1 MRWTTIFLFI
11 LFLGFNLK
19 AQHKLDSLWK
29 VWSDESLSNE
39 KRIEAL
45 TEKVWRDYLFS
56 NPDSGYFYGDLMY
69 RFSKLKNE
77 KQGMLNAFNIQA
89 ISLTIRGMNQKAL
102 SLYKQAEGIAV
113 ELNDK
118 ELLARML
125 SNKGIVMIDL
135 YEFDD
140 AIVNFQRSI
149 ELCEEAGNQKGI
161 GPALNSIGVVY
172 QKQSN
177 YSEALNYYEKSLEYF
192 IKYGPERDLANT
204 YNSIGEVHHVLGNN
218 QVAFDL

>member
-29 VWSDESLSNE
+29 AWSDESLSNE

-77 KQGMLNAFNIQA
+77 KQGMLNALNIQA

-102 SLYKQAEGIAV
+102 EKILTNVPIGRLIATEEVASLV
-113 ELNDK
+113 CELYRN
-118 ELLARML
+118 
-125 SNKGIVMIDL
+125 
-135 YEFDD
+135 
-140 AIVNFQRSI
+140 
-149 ELCEEAGNQKGI
+149 
-161 GPALNSIGVVY
+161 
-172 QKQSN
+172 
-177 YSEALNYYEKSLEYF
+177 EALAGDVFF
-192 IKYGPERDLANT
+192 IHGGLR
-204 YNSIGEVHHVLGNN
+204 LGSKG
-218 QVAFDL
+218 